1 MTDLSNNNIQS
12 THTGGA
18 DTVAGSADTV
28 AGSAD
33 TEQIRLVIN
42 NPSPTINAQN
52 PSTNLFSNS
61 SSGSNET
68 SVTCGGDTV
77 SSSSSSEEPHTTDK
91 LHENYRTYKDV
102 VKLMSEKF
110 NTEDNINSTALDI
123 ISFYLKG
130 QKIIQIES
138 KIYCEYYLYR
148 LMLPAIFIST
158 ICSVISGIFKDSI
171 NASIA
176 VCLMTALN
184 TFILTMV
191 TYLKLDAK
199 AEAHKTSAY
208 SYDKLQTMCEFS
220 SGRILLNTIEKDDHN
235 YRSMGNLLDD
245 IEKQVMEIKE
255 KNQFIIPAYIR
266 NNYPK
271 LYYTNIFS
279 VVKQIQNEEIIYMN
293 QLKVI
298 MNKGVDI
305 TNEINRTSVTRELLE
320 RKNKQYIEKNEAIN
334 NLVHFRDKYYELDRE
349 FKKEIEQNILRKNKK
364 WYTSGCCCKY
374 SSNSNN
380 VYDSE
385 THLNHFK
392 KHILPSSKEMMIMA
406 KDKITLRRNK
416 TQYGNIGGERG
427 ERRMGNKKLSTIFD
441 LDLDYDRDL
450 DRDRDRDLDRE
461 EKNICHSDKNRI

>member
-1 MTDLSNNNIQS
+1 MTDLSNNIQL
-12 THTGGA
+12 
-18 DTVAGSADTV
+18 V
-28 AGSAD
+28 
-33 TEQIRLVIN
+33 EQIRLVIN
-42 NPSPTINAQN
+42 DSPPSPLPTLNQQN
-52 PSTNLFSNS
+52 SSLNLFSNS
-61 SSGSNET
+61 SSVSNESNTMTSTSNET
-68 SVTCGGDTV
+68 SSELSACVGGGGGGGGGGDNI
-77 SSSSSSEEPHTTDK
+77 SSSSEEPQSRDK
-91 LHENYRTYKDV
+91 LHENYRSYKDV
-102 VKLMSEKF
+102 VRLMSEKF

-220 SGRILLNTIEKDDHN
+220 SGRILLNTIAKDDHN

-279 VVKQIQNEEIIYMN
+279 VVKQIQNEEVIYMN

-298 MNKGVDI
+298 MNKGADI
-305 TNEINRTSVTRELLE
+305 TNEINRTSATRELLE

-380 VYDSE
+380 VYDTE
-385 THLNHFK
+385 THINHFK
-392 KHILPSSKEMMIMA
+392 KHILPKDLFTKEMMLME
-406 KDKITLRRNK
+406 KDKIILKRNK
-416 TQYGNIGGERG
+416 TVGGK
-427 ERRMGNKKLSTIFD
+427 MGNKHHPTIFD
-441 LDLDYDRDL
+441 LDLDK
-450 DRDRDRDLDRE
+450 E
-461 EKNICHSDKNRI
+461 EKNICHSDKNIN

>member
-1 MTDLSNNNIQS
+1 MTDLSNNINVQVVEPHVEPHVESSPQII
-12 THTGGA
+12 
-18 DTVAGSADTV
+18 
-28 AGSAD
+28 
-33 TEQIRLVIN
+33 EQIRLVIN
-42 NPSPTINAQN
+42 DPSPSLQLVPTLNHQN
-52 PSTNLFSNS
+52 SSLNLFSNS
-61 SSGSNET
+61 SSCSNESNTLST
-68 SVTCGGDTV
+68 STSEPSAGGDNI
-77 SSSSSSEEPHTTDK
+77 SSSSEEPHSSGK
-91 LHENYRTYKDV
+91 LHENYRSYKDIV
-102 VKLMSEKF
+102 RLMSEKF

-220 SGRILLNTIEKDDHN
+220 SGRILLNTIAKDDHN

-279 VVKQIQNEEIIYMN
+279 VVKQIQNEEVIYMN

-305 TNEINRTSVTRELLE
+305 TNEINRTSATRELLE
-320 RKNKQYIEKNEAIN
+320 KKSKQYIEKNEAIN

-380 VYDSE
+380 VYDNE
-385 THLNHFK
+385 THINHFK
-392 KHILPSSKEMMIMA
+392 KHILPSKEMMLME
-406 KDKITLRRNK
+406 KDKVTLRRNK
-416 TQYGNIGGERG
+416 NIGEG
-427 ERRMGNKKLSTIFD
+427 RMGNKKLSTIFD
-441 LDLDYDRDL
+441 LDLDK
-450 DRDRDRDLDRE
+450 E